1 MVLGISP
8 GMTQNPETRTET
20 SLPDFDLDGFLP
32 YRMSVAADR
41 LSTGLARRYREE
53 FGLSVAEWRVLV
65 HLVHSGEVSVRDIG
79 QRVNLEKSKASRAA
93 SRLES
98 DGLIRKDINAT
109 DRRLLVLTLTEEGQ
123 ALMAKLLPLAIAYQ
137 QKLERLI
144 GARLDALNEAID
156 IILREDP

>member
-1 MVLGISP
+1 LGISP

>member
-1 MVLGISP
+1 MGISP